1 MGYYIFFK
9 DTQNGQE
16 LYKLMK
22 ENGIKCTLAPTP
34 KTADH
39 CCGISI
45 LYYDNSYNDL
55 IKKMI
60 EEHHLE
66 ILKFFEK
73 ERDINPNRMRLC

>member
-1 MGYYIFFK
+1 MDYYIFFK

-34 KTADH
+34 KTADY

-73 ERDINPNRMRLC
+73 ERDINPNRMRFC